1 MTGPTGPT
9 GPTGATGATGSTG
22 QTGDVGGI
30 RLGST
35 SEKTDTITQTGFS
48 VGNTATFTIP
58 LASHTF
64 QLIEFPVL
72 LGLESDPTNALA
84 ALRDLYLTQ
93 TSPTS
98 WDANVVSYVTDN
110 TTGTD
115 ITYTVRYL
123 VMSNV

>member
-1 MTGPTGPT
+1 MGVTGM
-9 GPTGATGATGSTG
+9 
-22 QTGDVGGI
+22 VGEI

-35 SEKTDTITQTGFS
+35 SEKTDTSTQTGFN
-48 VGNTATFTIP
+48 VGDTATFTIP

-72 LGLESDPTNALA
+72 LGIEADPTNAVA
-84 ALRDLYLTQ
+84 ALRDVYLTQ
-93 TSPTS
+93 TAPTS
-98 WDANVVSYVTDN
+98 WDANVVSYVIDR

-115 ITYTVRYL
+115 LTYTVRYL